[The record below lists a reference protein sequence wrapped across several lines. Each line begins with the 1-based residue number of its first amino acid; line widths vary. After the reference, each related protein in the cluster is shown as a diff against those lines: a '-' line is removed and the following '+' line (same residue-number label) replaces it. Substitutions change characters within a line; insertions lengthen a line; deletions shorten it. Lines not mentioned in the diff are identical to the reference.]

1 MLPESLLCIVLSYA
15 LDQWGRAIHYWG
27 DRRLN
32 IDNNSS
38 KRAIKLIVMG
48 RNAWLFSKTANGANA
63 SATLYSIIVAAEA
76 NGLVPND

>member
-1 MLPESLLCIVLSYA
+1 MEPEKSVPLLNLFKTWLDKLEPNVLPDSLLGIVLSYA

-48 RNAWLFSKTANGANA
+48 R
-63 SATLYSIIVAAEA
+63 SA
-76 NGLVPND
+76 